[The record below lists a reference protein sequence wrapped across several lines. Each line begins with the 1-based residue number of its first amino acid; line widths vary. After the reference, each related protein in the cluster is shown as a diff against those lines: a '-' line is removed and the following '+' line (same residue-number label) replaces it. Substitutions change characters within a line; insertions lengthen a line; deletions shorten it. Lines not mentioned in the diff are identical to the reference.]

1 MRRST
6 IDHQPDSAPARERS
20 GSGSLH
26 VGKGAASPVTSPSLP
41 GDGLPLPDEREPAT
55 GSADDAPR
63 KVMRQAKRDLDA
75 GQVDTD
81 MHATAGLDA
90 VRRRKL
96 VPGPGGVP
104 PKPR

>member
-1 MRRST
+1 
-6 IDHQPDSAPARERS
+6 
-20 GSGSLH
+20 
-26 VGKGAASPVTSPSLP
+26 
-41 GDGLPLPDEREPAT
+41 
-55 GSADDAPR
+55 
-63 KVMRQAKRDLDA
+63 MRQAKRDLDA

-90 VRRRKL
+90 ERRQKL